1 MLDKTLKLTHS
12 DGSFSYLDEFRLHNE
27 GLNYFKGWDCAIK
40 SNNYHL
46 GFRNLSTGFC
56 KQKIRL
62 GDILEDVHSID
73 FTNQTIVCKQDRCF
87 CYADFHTI
95 KINPNKEPFTK
106 LEPTSNE
113 LFFSWSP
120 FFKCNF
126 SCDYCSPSS
135 HNGDMPDKELLEKIF
150 DKLCLL
156 IGKRKITFTFIGGE
170 ATLSRSLIEW
180 VKRLKQ
186 MNSDNNVIVLTN
198 GSRSLSYLSKLAEHA
213 QLDFSVH
220 LHQEKLLHLA
230 AKINK
235 LSKLPGIVPPKVQI
249 LFPATETKNLKLF
262 ISNLT
267 NINYHTRVT
276 LLKIH
281 RPDFRPEQ
289 YDYTDYHHSL
299 VDKLNS
305 YFATIK

>member
-1 MLDKTLKLTHS
+1 MLDKTLKLTHA

-27 GLNYFKGWDCAIK
+27 GLNYFKGWHCAIK

-46 GFRNLSTGFC
+46 GFRNLYTGFC
-56 KQKIRL
+56 KQNVKL
-62 GDILEDVHSID
+62 GDILEDVHSIG
-73 FTNQTIVCKQDRCF
+73 FTDDTIVCNQDRCI
-87 CYADFHTI
+87 CYSDFHTI
-95 KINPNKEPFTK
+95 KINPDDKPFKK
-106 LEPTSNE
+106 LEPTTNE
-113 LFFSWSP
+113 LYFSWSP

-126 SCDYCSPSS
+126 SCDYCSPDS
-135 HNGDMPDKELLEKIF
+135 HNGAMPDKELLEKIF
-150 DKLCLL
+150 EKLCVL
-156 IGKRKITFTFIGGE
+156 IGDRKIRFTFIGGE
-170 ATLSRSLIEW
+170 TTLSRSLIDW
-180 VKRLKQ
+180 VKKLKEL
-186 MNSDNNVIVLTN
+186 NPRNNVVVLTN
-198 GSRSLSYLSKLAEHA
+198 GSRSLSYLSKVAKHAE
-213 QLDFSVH
+213 LDFSVH

-235 LSKLPGIVPPKVQI
+235 LSKLPGIIPPKVQI
-249 LFPATETKNLKLF
+249 LFPANENKNLKLF

-267 NINYHTRVT
+267 NINYHIRIT

-289 YDYTDYHHSL
+289 YDYTDSHYSL